1 MSLNP
6 NFREEYLLLLK
17 KCLDTVSRSNRYDA
31 LFKEYD
37 GRKKAADERLLAL
50 DAICTDCELLID
62 RDTCEIK
69 PSAVMLFSKDEEL
82 MGYLERLSELLV
94 ERKKFAEMYGWEDE
108 LKNHIDCVVAIGNA
122 SDYEKLI
129 VTELGKKAGLVI
141 VCEMKREAV
150 KYERELGLTFYAG
163 DVERLEDLFRIRV
176 LYSPAREIDIGK
188 EDNLD
193 ERELVLIS
201 EGGEALRFKKSARM
215 TLRGRVYIE
224 LEILEELKVKKFN
237 YYTVSDTDRGQMLTL
252 EEDDELYEELWA
264 LQEKLTV
271 KFW

>member
-1 MSLNP
+1 MSLSE
-6 NFREEYLLLLK
+6 NFREEYLILLK
-17 KCLDTVSRSNRYDA
+17 KCLDTVSGSNRYDA
-31 LFKEYD
+31 LLKEYE
-37 GRKKAADERLLAL
+37 GRKKAADERLSAL

-62 RDTCEIK
+62 KTTGEIK
-69 PSAVMLFSKDEEL
+69 PSAVALFGEDEEL
-82 MGYLERLSELLV
+82 MSLLKRLGELQRKRLEFSE
-94 ERKKFAEMYGWEDE
+94 ERGWDDD
-108 LKNHIDCVVAIGNA
+108 LINHLDCVVAIGYVTE
-122 SDYEKLI
+122 YEKKI
-129 VTELGKKAGLVI
+129 VAELGKKDGLVVI
-141 VCEMKREAV
+141 CEVKREAV

-163 DVERLEDLFRIRV
+163 DVERLEDLFRIRT
-176 LYSPAREIDIGK
+176 LYSPDREIVIGE

-193 ERELVLIS
+193 ECELVLIS
-201 EGGEALRFKKSARM
+201 DVGEALRFKKSARM